1 MAMRRDPTS
10 NVMIVLAWEGKS
22 VADDGFLEKEREA
35 EVGRAKKIAQ
45 QLVEIIT
52 SQQQPE
58 MEEIHGIGYSN
69 YSMHCRDFRPLN
81 STFCFL

>member
-1 MAMRRDPTS
+1 MAIRRDPTS
-10 NVMIVLAWEGKS
+10 NVMIVIAWDGKS
-22 VADDGFLEKEREA
+22 VADDGFSEKERET
-35 EVGRAKKIAQ
+35 EVERAKKIGQ

-69 YSMHCRDFRPLN
+69 YSMHCHDFRSL
-81 STFCFL
+81 SLTFCFI

>member
-1 MAMRRDPTS
+1 
-10 NVMIVLAWEGKS
+10 MIVLAWDGKS
-22 VADDGFLEKEREA
+22 VADDGFSEKEREA

-69 YSMHCRDFRPLN
+69 YSTHCHDFRSL
-81 STFCFL
+81 SLTFCFL